1 MSKLLKEKVLDVH
14 HWTDTLFTF
23 TTTRDSSFR
32 FRSGEFTMIGL
43 EQDDGKPLLR
53 AYSVT
58 SAHYDDHLEF
68 FSIKVPNGPLTSQLQ
83 HVKPGDDILVRSKT
97 SGTLV
102 PDYLYPGKRLWMLST
117 GTGLAPFLS
126 LIKDPDIYEQF
137 DHVILTHGVRWKR
150 ELAYEQLIEH
160 DLPNNELIGEMIS
173 EQLIYYPTVTR
184 EEYKHQGRLTDLIT
198 SGKLTKDLGF
208 PDLSPENDR
217 FMICGSPAMLQDSVK
232 ILEDMGFTEGVD
244 GVVGHYAIERAFTEK
259 G

>member
-1 MSKLLKEKVLDVH
+1 MSKVLKEKVIDVH

-23 TTTRDSSFR
+23 KTTRSESFR

-43 EQDDGKPLLR
+43 EQDDGKPLMR

-58 SAHYDDHLEF
+58 SAHYDEHLEF
-68 FSIKVPNGPLTSQLQ
+68 YSIKVPNGPLTSQLQ
-83 HVKPGDDILVRSKT
+83 HVKVGDEILIRSKT

-102 PDYLYPGKRLWMLST
+102 PDYLHSGKRLYMLST

-126 LIKDPDIYEQF
+126 LIKDPEIYEKF
-137 DHVILTHGVRWKR
+137 DQVILTHGVRWKR
-150 ELAYEQLIEH
+150 ELAYEELIQQE
-160 DLPNNELIGEMIS
+160 LPNHEFIGEMVS

-184 EEYKHQGRLTDLIT
+184 EDFKNQGRLTDLIT
-198 SGKLTKDLGF
+198 SGKLTKDLGL
-208 PDLSPENDR
+208 PDINPEHDR
-217 FMICGSPAMLQDSVK
+217 FMICGSPGMLKDSVK